1 MQEVKKTDTKALSVL
16 TTLFFMWGFI
26 TVMNDILIPYLK
38 GVFKL
43 NYMEAMLVQ
52 FAFFGAYFIG
62 SLVYFFISVK
72 FGDPINKIGYKNGII
87 IGLILSAIGTAMFYP
102 ASQFSSYSFFLTALF
117 ILGLGLTM
125 LQITSN
131 PYVAIIGPSETAS
144 GRLNLSQA
152 FNSLGTTLAP
162 IVGSIL
168 LFQVFAV
175 SATNSG
181 AVKVPYLIFSGLFLL
196 LAVMIY
202 FAKLPV
208 FTNNQVSIKGIGA
221 LKFPYLVLG
230 ILAIF
235 MYVGAEVSIGSFMI
249 SFLGLPEIAGLKA
262 TEAGHYVA
270 FYWGGLMIG
279 RFTGAIS
286 LSEMK
291 NPMKSI
297 IMVIIPLIAFFVI
310 WNLKGIDT
318 ASIYAIFLILNILGF
333 RLGKFS
339 ASRTLFVFALVAVS
353 LLITS
358 MFTNGFV
365 SMWCLIGIGLF
376 NSIMWSNIFTLAID
390 GLGDYTSQGS
400 SLLVMAI
407 LGGALLPVLQ
417 GKMADIFG
425 VHNSFWVPVTSYL
438 YLAFYGIKGCKIGR
452 KKEL

>member
-1 MQEVKKTDTKALSVL
+1 MQEVKKTDYNALTVL

-38 GVFKL
+38 GVFQL
-43 NYMEAMLVQ
+43 NHTEAMLVQ
-52 FAFFGAYFIG
+52 FSFFGAYFIG
-62 SLVYFFISVK
+62 SLIYFIISVK

-102 ASQFSSYSFFLTALF
+102 ASQFSSYGFFLSALF

-131 PYVAIIGPSETAS
+131 PYVAIIGPSESAS

-152 FNSLGTTLAP
+152 FNSLGTTIAP
-162 IVGSIL
+162 IIGSIL
-168 LFQVFAV
+168 LFQVFAF
-175 SATNSG
+175 SETNGG
-181 AVKVPYLIFSGLFLL
+181 AVKVPYLVFSGLFLL
-196 LAVMIY
+196 LAIMIY

-208 FTNNQVSIKGIGA
+208 FTNNNESIKGIGA
-221 LKFPYLVLG
+221 LKFPYLVFG
-230 ILAIF
+230 IFAIF
-235 MYVGAEVSIGSFMI
+235 MYVGAEVSIGSIMI

-262 TEAGHYVA
+262 TEAGQFVA

-297 IMVIIPLIAFFVI
+297 IMIIIPLVAFFVI
-310 WNLKGIDT
+310 WNLKGIDI
-318 ASIYAIFLILNILGF
+318 ASIYSIFLVLNVLAF
-333 RLGKFS
+333 RFGKFS
-339 ASRTLFVFALVAVS
+339 ASRTLFVFSLVAVT

-358 MFTNGFV
+358 IFTTGYV
-365 SMWCLIGIGLF
+365 AMWCVIGIGLF
-376 NSIMWSNIFTLAID
+376 NSIMWSNIFTLAIE

-407 LGGALLPVLQ
+407 LGGALVPVLQ
-417 GKMADIFG
+417 GFIADTFG
-425 VHNSFWVPVTSYL
+425 VHNSFWVPVASYI
-438 YLAFYGIKGCKIGR
+438 YLAFYGIKGCKIG
-452 KKEL
+452 KKAA